1 MRSGYML
8 PVSRWVA
15 NPRTQDDFD
24 CEAQMTDPA
33 ERSGGVGHSGVS
45 ASVVIAAFTFD
56 RWDNIVK
63 AVDSIQAQTRP
74 PVELILIIDRNPKL
88 FEACR
93 QRWGSADLA
102 VPVKVMASENA
113 PAPRVVT
120 EANTDGVARGYS
132 GGSARNS
139 GAEAAIGDVVVITD
153 DDAWAE
159 PDCLAYLLAPY
170 DDPAVIAVGGRP
182 VPEYETGRP
191 SWFPGSFDWIMGC
204 AYDGLPTVLAPT
216 PRLIGAI
223 MSFRSEA
230 FRAIGGI
237 KSSDFDDLD
246 LCTRVAFAHPNSS
259 IMFEPR
265 AVVHHFVPAK
275 RVSWNYFWTRNFL
288 VNRDKVRAFASMG
301 DAASLRAELNF
312 VTRTIG
318 RQSFSAARGLFNG
331 RPEGLVQLGAA
342 IAGIG
347 LAGIGNAVGRVQLR
361 REQSRPGAVYE
372 LQAGP
377 S

>member
-1 MRSGYML
+1 
-8 PVSRWVA
+8 
-15 NPRTQDDFD
+15 
-24 CEAQMTDPA
+24 MTAPE
-33 ERSGGVGHSGVS
+33 ERSGDVRHRGVT

-63 AVDSIQAQTRP
+63 AVDSMQTQTRP
-74 PVELILIIDRNPKL
+74 PVEVILIIDRNQKL
-88 FEACR
+88 FQACR
-93 QRWGSADLA
+93 QRWGSADLR

-120 EANTDGVARGYS
+120 EANSDGVARGYS
-132 GGSARNS
+132 GGGARNS
-139 GAEAAIGDVVVITD
+139 GAEAAVGDVVVITD

-170 DDPAVIAVGGRP
+170 DDPAVVAVGGRP
-182 VPEYETGRP
+182 VPDYETARP
-191 SWFPGSFDWIMGC
+191 SWLPRSFDWIMGC
-204 AYDGLPTVLAPT
+204 AYEGLPTSLAPT
-216 PRLIGAI
+216 RRLIGAI

-246 LCTRVAFAHPNSS
+246 LCTRVAFAYPESL

-288 VNRDKVRAFASMG
+288 VNRDKVRAFATMG
-301 DAASLRAELNF
+301 DAASLAAEVSF
-312 VTRTIG
+312 VVRTIG
-318 RQSFSAARGLFNG
+318 RQSAAALRGLFTG
-331 RPEGLVQLGAA
+331 HPEELVQLGAA
-342 IAGIG
+342 VTGIG
-347 LAGIGNAVGRVQLR
+347 LAGLGNAVGRFQLL
-361 REQSRPGAVYE
+361 RERSRTRAVHE
-372 LQAGP
+372 LEAGRG
-377 S
+377 